1 MFKKFLAGVGIGSAK
16 VDTQLDKTRLV
27 PGENTSG
34 KVVIQGGKVEQQVDR
49 IHLFVMTEAVRERDD
64 KKYYEKVT
72 IGSFQ
77 IASSFI
83 IQPGEEKEID
93 FQFELPIDTP
103 PTLGKT
109 KVWIQTGLDVPS
121 AIDPTDRDYI
131 TVDPHP
137 IADTVLEALTK
148 VLGFQLRK
156 VEMEYSRRYRYVQ
169 EFEFYPG
176 GEFRRD
182 LDELEVIFFMNTS
195 SADLRIQ
202 VDRRAKGLG
211 GLFAEALD
219 MDESFVRLS
228 ISNDDCNQGIQY
240 VADILRNTIRQYA

>member
-1 MFKKFLAGVGIGSAK
+1 
-16 VDTQLDKTRLV
+16 
-27 PGENTSG
+27 
-34 KVVIQGGKVEQQVDR
+34 
-49 IHLFVMTEAVRERDD
+49 
-64 KKYYEKVT
+64 
-72 IGSFQ
+72 
-77 IASSFI
+77 
-83 IQPGEEKEID
+83 
-93 FQFELPIDTP
+93 
-103 PTLGKT
+103 
-109 KVWIQTGLDVPS
+109 
-121 AIDPTDRDYI
+121 
-131 TVDPHP
+131 
-137 IADTVLEALTK
+137 
-148 VLGFQLRK
+148 
-156 VEMEYSRRYRYVQ
+156 MEYSRRYRYVQ